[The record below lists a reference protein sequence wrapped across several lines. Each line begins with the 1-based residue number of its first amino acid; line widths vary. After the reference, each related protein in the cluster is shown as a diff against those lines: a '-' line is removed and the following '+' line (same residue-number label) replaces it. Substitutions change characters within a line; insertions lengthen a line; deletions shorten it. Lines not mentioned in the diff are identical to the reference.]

1 MGPPTIHP
9 RELDESTYKEL
20 RRRQMAELRLE
31 TAEFRREM
39 AELGARIDSLPYK
52 LALANVP
59 FLIVLAIITLA
70 IAKYG

>member
-1 MGPPTIHP
+1 
-9 RELDESTYKEL
+9 
-20 RRRQMAELRLE
+20 
-31 TAEFRREM
+31 M